1 MISARAVREP
11 VDRAGE
17 SKQAVLAFLFEQL
30 KATEQ
35 GADARVRW
43 GRRGRRRRRRKRRT
57 ASNKPDP
64 QGLLLIHPHRKI
76 HARCI
81 WRETYIL
88 VCTSFTRAQ
97 PTLPTSV
104 SASSTGSE
112 KQHQGENSRK
122 QAVEQAARIPSFGV
136 GHFSSLNTAIV
147 LTDEQP
153 AHNSMI

>member
-11 VDRAGE
+11 VDRARK
-17 SKQAVLAFLFEQL
+17 SKRAVLAFLFEQL

-35 GADARVRW
+35 GPDARVRW
-43 GRRGRRRRRRKRRT
+43 GRRGKRRRRRPRR
-57 ASNKPDP
+57 AARNRRAP
-64 QGLLLIHPHRKI
+64 QELLLIQLRRKI

-122 QAVEQAARIPSFGV
+122 QAVGQAARIPSFGV

-153 AHNSMI
+153 AQSSMI